1 MNALY
6 AGSLGIAAALLG
18 SLAAPTTALAT
29 EHTIPEPLAQPAAEA
44 SAGLSA
50 DRVDSELSS
59 SSSELDDSA
68 PKACDGKCKVM
79 ALTEQALPGFGAAQ
93 IIGVLLYPEER
104 GVSIKT
110 SDGTPALTFTVMPTK
125 ITRGQGLVA
134 IGRF

>member
-29 EHTIPEPLAQPAAEA
+29 EPNDPEPLAQPGQSTAEA
-44 SAGLSA
+44 SADL
-50 DRVDSELSS
+50 VDSELSPS
-59 SSSELDDSA
+59 SPELDDAA
-68 PKACDGKCKVM
+68 PKACDGKCKVL
-79 ALTEQALPGFGAAQ
+79 ALTEKALPGFGAAQ

-104 GVSIKT
+104 GVSIKS

-125 ITRGQGLVA
+125 IARGQGLVA